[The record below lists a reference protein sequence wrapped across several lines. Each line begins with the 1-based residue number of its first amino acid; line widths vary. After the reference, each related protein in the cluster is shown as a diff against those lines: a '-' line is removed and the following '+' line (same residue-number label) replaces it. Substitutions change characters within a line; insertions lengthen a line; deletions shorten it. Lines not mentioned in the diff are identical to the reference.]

1 MCFHQRP
8 DAVGRYYCA
17 VRLKVNPT
25 MDILTQLNKLC
36 DQDAYLELKPKLKIP
51 VATNWPN
58 KGQAAD
64 NALSKNHNLGIVLG
78 ASSGLLD
85 VDLDCMEAKA

>member
-1 MCFHQRP
+1 
-8 DAVGRYYCA
+8 
-17 VRLKVNPT
+17 

-36 DQDAYLELKPKLKIP
+36 DQDAYLELKAKSKTP
-51 VATNWPN
+51 VATDWPN

-64 NALSKNHNLGIVLG
+64 IALSTNHNLGIVLG